1 MKTILVTGGSKGIGK
16 SLVFQAALK
25 GYKVIFTYNKSFKDA
40 KKICDKLKDKCVA
53 LKVDLSKDKERNKIF
68 NYLKKNKIKI
78 DCLVNNSI
86 FNIERKKFEKI
97 KLEEIKKVYEVNVF
111 AVYDII
117 NKTIKFMEKKKKWN
131 SIINMSSTAAKY
143 GGRNFTHY
151 APTKAAIE
159 NLTIGLSRELV
170 DKKIRVLSVS
180 PGVISTKLQ
189 NIKNKKLIDSIPQGR
204 LGTANEVAKL
214 ILWLDSQDAE
224 YINGTN
230 ITISGGK

>member
-1 MKTILVTGGSKGIGK
+1 M
-16 SLVFQAALK
+16 
-25 GYKVIFTYNKSFKDA
+25 
-40 KKICDKLKDKCVA
+40 
-53 LKVDLSKDKERNKIF
+53 
-68 NYLKKNKIKI
+68 
-78 DCLVNNSI
+78 VNNAAYDV
-86 FNIERKKFEKI
+86 ERKKFEKI
-97 KLEEIKKVYEVNVF
+97 KLEEIKKIYEVNVF

-170 DKKIRVLSVS
+170 DQKIRVLSVS

-189 NIKNKKLIDSIPQGR
+189 NIKNKKLMNSIPQGR

>member
-16 SLVFQAALK
+16 SLVFQAASK
-25 GYKVIFTYNKSFKDA
+25 DYKVIFTYNKSFRDA
-40 KKICDKLKDKCVA
+40 KKICNKLKDKCKA
-53 LKVDLSKDKERNKIF
+53 LKIDLSKEKERNKIF
-68 NYLKKNKIKI
+68 SYLKKNKVKI
-78 DCLVNNSI
+78 DCLVNNAAYDVK
-86 FNIERKKFEKI
+86 RTKFDRL
-97 KLEEIKKVYEVNVF
+97 KLAEIKKVYEVNVF
-111 AVYDII
+111 AIYDII
-117 NKTIKFMEKKKKWN
+117 KKSIKFMKKKKTWN

-143 GGRNFTHY
+143 GGKNFTHY

-189 NIKNKKLIDSIPQGR
+189 NIKNKKLINSIPQGR
-204 LGTANEVAKL
+204 LGTADEVAKL
-214 ILWLDSQDAE
+214 ILWLDTQDAE
-224 YINGTN
+224 YVNGTN

>member
-78 DCLVNNSI
+78 DCLVNNAAYDVK
-86 FNIERKKFEKI
+86 RKKFDKI
-97 KLEEIKKVYEVNVF
+97 KLKEIKKIYEVNVF
-111 AVYDII
+111 AIYDII
-117 NKTIKFMEKKKKWN
+117 NKTIKFMKKEEKWN

-143 GGRNFTHY
+143 GGKNFTHY

-189 NIKNKKLIDSIPQGR
+189 NTKNKKLINSIPAGR
-204 LGTANEVAKL
+204 LGTPEEVAKL
-214 ILWLDSQDAE
+214 ILWLDSKDAE
-224 YINGTN
+224 YINGTT
-230 ITISGGK
+230 ITISGGR

>member
-25 GYKVIFTYNKSFKDA
+25 GYKIIFTYNKSGRNA
-40 KKICDKLKDKCVA
+40 KMICSKLKGKCKA
-53 LKVDLSKDKERNKIF
+53 LKIDLSKVRERDKIF
-68 NYLKKNKIKI
+68 KYLKKNKIKI
-78 DCLVNNSI
+78 DCLVNNAAYDVK
-86 FNIERKKFEKI
+86 RTKFDKLN
-97 KLEEIKKVYEVNVF
+97 LEEIKKVYEVNVF

-117 NKTIKFMEKKKKWN
+117 KKSIKFMKKKKTWN

-143 GGRNFTHY
+143 GGKNFTHY

-189 NIKNKKLIDSIPQGR
+189 NIKNKNLINSIPQGR
-204 LGTANEVAKL
+204 LGTADEVAKL
-214 ILWLDSQDAE
+214 ILWLDTQDAE
-224 YINGTN
+224 YVNGTN

>member
-16 SLVFQAALK
+16 SLVFQAALN

-78 DCLVNNSI
+78 DCLVNNAAYDV
-86 FNIERKKFEKI
+86 ERKKFEKI

-170 DKKIRVLSVS
+170 DQKIRVLSVS

>member
-78 DCLVNNSI
+78 DCLVNNAAYDV
-86 FNIERKKFEKI
+86 ERKKFEKI

>member
-16 SLVFQAALK
+16 SLVFQAALN

-78 DCLVNNSI
+78 DCLVNNAAYDV
-86 FNIERKKFEKI
+86 ERKKFEKI

-170 DKKIRVLSVS
+170 DQKIRVLSVS

-214 ILWLDSQDAE
+214 ILWLDSQDATRQL
-224 YINGTN
+224 INQF
-230 ITISGGK
+230 I

>member
-78 DCLVNNSI
+78 DCLVNNAAYDVK
-86 FNIERKKFEKI
+86 RKKFDKI
-97 KLEEIKKVYEVNVF
+97 KLEEIKKIYEVNVF
-111 AVYDII
+111 AIYDII
-117 NKTIKFMEKKKKWN
+117 NKTIKFMKKEEKWN

-143 GGRNFTHY
+143 GGKNFTHY

-170 DKKIRVLSVS
+170 DKKIRVLSIS

-189 NIKNKKLIDSIPQGR
+189 NTKNKKLINSIPAGR
-204 LGTANEVAKL
+204 LGTPEEVAKL
-214 ILWLDSQDAE
+214 ILWLDSKDAE
-224 YINGTN
+224 YINGTT
-230 ITISGGK
+230 ITISGGR

>member
-78 DCLVNNSI
+78 DCLVNNAAYDV
-86 FNIERKKFEKI
+86 ERKKFEKI

-170 DKKIRVLSVS
+170 DQKIRVLSVS

>member
-40 KKICDKLKDKCVA
+40 KKICNKLKDKCVG
-53 LKVDLSKDKERNKIF
+53 LKVDLSKNKERNKIF

-78 DCLVNNSI
+78 DCLVNNAAYDVK
-86 FNIERKKFEKI
+86 RKKFDKL

-111 AVYDII
+111 AIYDII
-117 NKTIKFMEKKKKWN
+117 NKTIKFMEKKKRWN

-170 DKKIRVLSVS
+170 DKKIRVLCVS

-189 NIKNKKLIDSIPQGR
+189 NIKNKKLINSIPAGR
-204 LGTANEVAKL
+204 LGTPEEVAKL
-214 ILWLDSQDAE
+214 ILWLDSDDAE
-224 YINGTN
+224 YINGTS
-230 ITISGGK
+230 ITISGGR